1 VTAETPHHGRA
12 GHSQGPRVPHEMQVI
27 VDLTLVSFLLV
38 TSTPEQKTSHH
49 GRVGHSQGPRVPH
62 VLQII
67 VDLAL
72 VSAPEQRTSH
82 HGRVGHSQGPRVP
95 HERQRIVDLTLV
107 SFLLVTPAPEQN
119 PHCPNRGGGLAE
131 GLSSVAASSDQ
142 KYPRIP
148 WKLCGKFCSEVR
160 TSSCRPL
167 KPCSSGSSR
176 RISLLTFDTWRQ
188 VLIRGTLAHLGS
200 SAEIFVQRYGPLLA
214 DL

>member
-1 VTAETPHHGRA
+1 MRRSWTSAAACSPPTSSPAGRPSWSWSRQSRSCTARAAAPDRSRIAGPVTAETPHHGRA
-12 GHSQGPRVPHEMQVI
+12 
-27 VDLTLVSFLLV
+27 
-38 TSTPEQKTSHH
+38 
-49 GRVGHSQGPRVPH
+49 
-62 VLQII
+62 
-67 VDLAL
+67 
-72 VSAPEQRTSH
+72 
-82 HGRVGHSQGPRVP
+82 GHSQGPRVP

-176 RISLLTFDTWRQ
+176 RTSLLTFDTWRQ